1 MNKYL
6 ALLLCLLLPLP
17 AVASQFDGIYA
28 FGDSLTDT
36 HNQFNAYGTPG
47 YPYFDGRYSNGPL
60 WVEDLAPKL
69 GLTFNPATD
78 YAVAGA
84 TSGTLN
90 YDSVNGHAPL
100 AGIQTQISNYLAQNP
115 VADPNGLY
123 IVWGGADD
131 YLGAIQAS
139 LESTGAAPN
148 PFQLLVLVAKTLG
161 NLDRDISAL
170 AEHGAH
176 NFLIPDLANLGALPA
191 SQAAVV
197 AYDLPLLPLEAN
209 LLTSSHDLGL
219 VVLLDALQAR
229 FPNDHFTLL
238 DVYGEFD
245 QITADP
251 GAYGFANVTGD
262 YLDYAIANPGTTV
275 NPNSF
280 LFFDELHPTA
290 AGHAVIADAAYAALL
305 F

>member
-1 MNKYL
+1 MRL
-6 ALLLCLLLPLP
+6 EIASPIRTTSLMRTALLAILTSM
-17 AVASQFDGIYA
+17 AGILTVR
-28 FGDSLTDT
+28 FGLRIWLR
-36 HNQFNAYGTPG
+36 N
-47 YPYFDGRYSNGPL
+47 
-60 WVEDLAPKL
+60 L

-209 LLTSSHDLGL
+209 LLTISHDLGL

-251 GAYGFANVTGD
+251 GRLWLCQCDG
-262 YLDYAIANPGTTV
+262 
-275 NPNSF
+275 
-280 LFFDELHPTA
+280 
-290 AGHAVIADAAYAALL
+290 
-305 F
+305 